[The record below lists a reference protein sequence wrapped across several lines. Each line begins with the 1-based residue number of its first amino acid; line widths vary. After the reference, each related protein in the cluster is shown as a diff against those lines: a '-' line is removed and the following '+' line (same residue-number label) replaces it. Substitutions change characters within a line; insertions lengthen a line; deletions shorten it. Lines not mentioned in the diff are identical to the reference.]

1 MSDKIE
7 INSAYIVELTSIIEA
22 KKSKELISRIEEL
35 HIADIAEIIEDLSL
49 ENAKYLFEL
58 ISDEEKSAAV
68 LVELEDDT
76 REDLLEDLSAKEIAK
91 EVIDNLE
98 SDDAADI
105 IGELSE
111 DKKEEVLSHIEDE
124 ELASDISDLLNYP
137 EDTAGGLMAKE
148 LIKVNENWNTVQC
161 LKEMRKQAEGIKKVY
176 TIYVVNNND
185 KLLGLLSLR
194 KLLLTERSTSIKDI
208 ITTEII
214 SVKATTDDKDV
225 ANIMHKYDL
234 VALPVIDDLGKLIG
248 RITVDDVM
256 DVAKEEAEKDYQMAS
271 GISEDVESGDSV
283 FELTRARLPWLLIGM
298 LGGLLG
304 AEVIGIFDLK
314 KNLELAFFIPLIAA
328 MGGNVGVQSAAIVVQ
343 GLAND
348 SLKMENIF
356 QKLIKELGVGLLNGI
371 ICSVIILGAA
381 FGLGYSMELSFTV
394 SISLLAVIVF
404 AAIFGTFIPLTLEKY
419 KIDPAL
425 ATGPFITTVNDV
437 LGLFIYFWIGQAI
450 LGQAIL

>member
-7 INSAYIVELTSIIEA
+7 INSAYIEELTSLIEA
-22 KKSKELISRIEEL
+22 QNSKELISRIVEL
-35 HIADIAEIIEDLSL
+35 HIADIAEIIGDLSL

-76 REDLLEDLSAKEIAK
+76 REELLEDLSAKEIAK

-98 SDDAADI
+98 SDDAADL

-111 DKKEEVLSHIEDE
+111 DKKEEVLSYIEDE
-124 ELASDISDLLNYP
+124 DLVSDISDLLTYP

-161 LKEMRKQAEGIKKVY
+161 LKEMRKQTDDVKKVY
-176 TIYVVNNND
+176 TIYVVDDND

-194 KLLLTERSTSIKDI
+194 KLLLTERSTSIQDI
-208 ITTEII
+208 ITTDII

-225 ANIMHKYDL
+225 ANIMQKYDL
-234 VALPVIDDLGKLIG
+234 VALPVINDLGRLIG

-271 GISEDVESGDSV
+271 GILEGVESSDSV
-283 FELTRARLPWLLIGM
+283 WELTRARLPWLLIGM
-298 LGGLLG
+298 IGGLLG

-314 KNLELAFFIPLIAA
+314 ENLELAFFIPLITA

-348 SLKMENIF
+348 SLKMENLF
-356 QKLIKELGVGLLNGI
+356 QKIIKEFGVGLFNGI

-381 FGLGYSMELSFTV
+381 FGLGYSVELSLTV

-404 AAIFGTFIPLTLEKY
+404 AAVFGTFIPLTLEKY

-425 ATGPFITTVNDV
+425 ATGPFITTVNDI

>member
-7 INSAYIVELTSIIEA
+7 INSAYIEELTSLIEA
-22 KKSKELISRIEEL
+22 QNSKELISRIKEL

-49 ENAKYLFEL
+49 ENVKYLFEL

-76 REDLLEDLSAKEIAK
+76 REELLEDLSAKEIAE

-98 SDDAADI
+98 SDDAADL

-148 LIKVNENWNTVQC
+148 LIKVNEKWNTLQC
-161 LKEMRKQAEGIKKVY
+161 LREMRKQAEHVKQVH
-176 TIYVVNNND
+176 TIYVVNDND
-185 KLLGLLSLR
+185 ILLGSMSLR
-194 KLLLTERSTSIKDI
+194 RLLLIETNTPIKEI
-208 ITTEII
+208 IKTDII
-214 SVKATTDDKDV
+214 SVNATEDDEDV
-225 ANIMHKYDL
+225 ANIMNKYDL
-234 VALPVIDDLGKLIG
+234 IVLPVVNVDNKLIG
-248 RITVDDVM
+248 RITIDDVM
-256 DVAKEEAEKDYQMAS
+256 DVVKEEAEKDYQMAS
-271 GISEDVESGDSV
+271 GISEDVESSDSV
-283 FELTRARLPWLLIGM
+283 WTLTRARLPWLLIGM
-298 LGGLLG
+298 IGGLLG
-304 AEVIGIFDLK
+304 AKVIGIFDLE
-314 KNLELAFFIPLIAA
+314 NNFELAFFIPLIAA

-348 SLKMENIF
+348 SLKMDNIF
-356 QKLIKELGVGLLNGI
+356 QKLIKELGVGLLNGF
-371 ICSVIILGAA
+371 ICSIIMLGAA
-381 FGLGYSMELSFTV
+381 FGLGYSMELSLTV
-394 SISLLAVIVF
+394 SLSLLAVIVF
-404 AAIFGTFIPLTLEKY
+404 AAVFGTFIPLTLEKY

>member
-7 INSAYIVELTSIIEA
+7 INSAYIEELTSLIEA
-22 KKSKELISRIEEL
+22 QNSKELISRIKEL

-76 REDLLEDLSAKEIAK
+76 REELLEDLSAKEIAK

-98 SDDAADI
+98 SDDAADL

-148 LIKVNENWNTVQC
+148 LIKVNEKWNTLQC
-161 LKEMRKQAEGIKKVY
+161 LREMRKQAEHVKQVH
-176 TIYVVNNND
+176 TIYVVNDND
-185 KLLGLLSLR
+185 ILLGSMSLR
-194 KLLLTERSTSIKDI
+194 RLLLIETNTPIKEI
-208 ITTEII
+208 IKTDII
-214 SVKATTDDKDV
+214 SVNATEDDEDV
-225 ANIMHKYDL
+225 ANIMNKYDL
-234 VALPVIDDLGKLIG
+234 IVLPVVNVDNKLIG
-248 RITVDDVM
+248 RITIDDVM
-256 DVAKEEAEKDYQMAS
+256 DVVKEEAEKDYQMAS
-271 GISEDVESGDSV
+271 GISEDVESSDSV
-283 FELTRARLPWLLIGM
+283 WTLTRARLPWLLIGM
-298 LGGLLG
+298 IGGLLG
-304 AEVIGIFDLK
+304 AKVIGIFDLE
-314 KNLELAFFIPLIAA
+314 NNFELAFFIPLIAA

-348 SLKMENIF
+348 SLKMDNIF
-356 QKLIKELGVGLLNGI
+356 QKLIKELGVGLLNGF
-371 ICSVIILGAA
+371 ICSIIILGAA
-381 FGLGYSMELSFTV
+381 FGLGYSMELSLTV
-394 SISLLAVIVF
+394 SLSLLAVIVF
-404 AAIFGTFIPLTLEKY
+404 AALFGTFIPLTLEKY

>member
-7 INSAYIVELTSIIEA
+7 INSAYIEELTSLIEA
-22 KKSKELISRIEEL
+22 QNSKELISRIKEL

-49 ENAKYLFEL
+49 ENVKYLFEL

-76 REDLLEDLSAKEIAK
+76 REELLEDLSAKEIAK

-98 SDDAADI
+98 SDDAADL

-148 LIKVNENWNTVQC
+148 LIKVNEKWNTLQC
-161 LKEMRKQAEGIKKVY
+161 LREMRKQAEHVKQVH
-176 TIYVVNNND
+176 TIYVVNDND
-185 KLLGLLSLR
+185 ILLGSMSLR
-194 KLLLTERSTSIKDI
+194 RLLLIETNTPIKEI
-208 ITTEII
+208 IKTDII
-214 SVKATTDDKDV
+214 SVNATEDDEDV
-225 ANIMHKYDL
+225 ANIMNKYDL
-234 VALPVIDDLGKLIG
+234 IVLPVVNVDNKLIG
-248 RITVDDVM
+248 RITIDDVM
-256 DVAKEEAEKDYQMAS
+256 DVVKEEAEKDYQMAS
-271 GISEDVESGDSV
+271 GISEDVESSDSV
-283 FELTRARLPWLLIGM
+283 WTLTRARLPWLLIGM
-298 LGGLLG
+298 IGGLLG
-304 AEVIGIFDLK
+304 AKVIGIFDLE
-314 KNLELAFFIPLIAA
+314 NNFELAFFIPLIAA

-348 SLKMENIF
+348 SLKMDNIF
-356 QKLIKELGVGLLNGI
+356 QKLIKELGVGLLNGF
-371 ICSVIILGAA
+371 ICSIIMLGAA
-381 FGLGYSMELSFTV
+381 FGLGYSMELSLTV
-394 SISLLAVIVF
+394 SLSLLAVIVF
-404 AAIFGTFIPLTLEKY
+404 AAVFGTFIPLTLAKY